1 MAKRSQ
7 GAGPRRGCA
16 ATAPQ
21 PESPRITPPSSKTPM
36 PEAPLPAHDS
46 SPSQRNGAFT
56 QVPRADSLA
65 AFGLRVS
72 RQFAQC
78 RREGEHLALLWLEV
92 ELLAQAASLTD
103 AERDGLVQTVSLRLR
118 NRVRGADE
126 VVHMGGPC
134 FAVLLTAAGAMEAQI
149 VDQRLRL
156 ALRGTYCIDSRLM
169 HARIRLGKAVY
180 PQAGRNGAELAE
192 AARMNLDEVEGG

>member
-1 MAKRSQ
+1 M
-7 GAGPRRGCA
+7 
-16 ATAPQ
+16 PQ
-21 PESPRITPPSSKTPM
+21 
-36 PEAPLPAHDS
+36 APLPANDL
-46 SPSQRNGAFT
+46 PQAQRLGAFT
-56 QVPRADSLA
+56 QVPQATSLA

-92 ELLAQAASLTD
+92 EPQTQPESLSD
-103 AERDGLVQTVSLRLR
+103 AERDSLVQTVSLRLR

-126 VVHMGGPC
+126 VVHMGGHS
-134 FAVLLTAAGAMEAQI
+134 FAVLLQAAGAVEAQL

-156 ALRGTYCIDSRLM
+156 ALRGTYCLDSRLLQ
-169 HARIRLGKAVY
+169 ARIRLGTAIY

-192 AARMNLDEVEGG
+192 AARSSAQDVSSD

>member
-1 MAKRSQ
+1 MAKRCQ
-7 GAGPRRGCA
+7 GAGTAGAAQPPRL
-16 ATAPQ
+16 TSDQPQ
-21 PESPRITPPSSKTPM
+21 SHMTPM
-36 PEAPLPAHDS
+36 SQAPLPDQDS
-46 SPSQRNGAFT
+46 ALPPRNGAFT

-78 RREGEHLALLWLEV
+78 RREGEHLALLWLEL
-92 ELLAQAASLTD
+92 ELLAQAGGLSD

-126 VVHMGGPC
+126 VVHMGGSC
-134 FAVLLTAAGAMEAQI
+134 FAVLLTAAGAVEAQI

-169 HARIRLGKAVY
+169 HARIRLGTAVY

-192 AARMNLDEVEGG
+192 AARSNLAEVEGG